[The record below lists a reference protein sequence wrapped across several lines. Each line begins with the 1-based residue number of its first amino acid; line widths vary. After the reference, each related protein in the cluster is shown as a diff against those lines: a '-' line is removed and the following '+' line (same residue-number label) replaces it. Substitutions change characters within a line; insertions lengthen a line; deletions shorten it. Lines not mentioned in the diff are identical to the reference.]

1 MSAKFLGTKYGPFSI
16 NGPDHL
22 GFGLMQVRKT
32 QNLRVEHAK
41 SALGRPSI
49 PSSSFRVSVRVAI
62 LQQDGSN
69 HLGLW

>member
-1 MSAKFLGTKYGPFSI
+1 
-16 NGPDHL
+16 
-22 GFGLMQVRKT
+22 MQVRKT